1 MSIFPN
7 LYESFEYRKN
17 ISRLRKPNYIPSY
30 EGGWNCRLYP
40 VTALK
45 QHFASGVYNETKF
58 YLRYDEDSRKYSEK
72 IIQDALETDPAAV
85 VKVAVELYED
95 YEMRLN
101 PIFLLMYMLHP
112 YRGWRDEI
120 REGFKR
126 ITKSPMDIKKQFDLY
141 LFFYKNKNKLP
152 SFLKRLWKKRIE
164 GLSRYQLQKYKNKAN
179 LFDIIKICHAHNSDI
194 DELLKNGCLKLSESE
209 VTWEELHSSGKSWSE
224 ILKTIEVPYLALLRN
239 LRGIIRSVNDPV
251 LVDKV
256 ISSLKSSGV
265 NLQPYRYLI
274 AYEAIKDEDTFY
286 KDKILSCISS
296 LLEDSINNLEKL
308 KGNTLILSD
317 NSRSTNTEC
326 VSKNSEITC
335 REVNNLSAVITGVKS
350 DYAKIYPF
358 SVDTFGYEVSK
369 TKDVLSQLIDLD
381 SLIRKDPSMFRRT
394 EIERSMYIALF
405 DSELV
410 YDNVFI
416 YTDSQDSSYYSC
428 EEVIKSYRRIN
439 PKLNVFVV
447 QTAGYATSLLPVGYY
462 RVGNLCGF
470 TGKEV
475 NQVQKMIRDWDE
487 YDSLNESNDP

>member
-7 LYESFEYRKN
+7 LYESFEYRKK

-30 EGGWNCRLYP
+30 AGGWNCRLSP
-40 VTALK
+40 ATALK

-58 YLRYDEDSRKYSEK
+58 YLRYDEDSSEYSK
-72 IIQDALETDPAAV
+72 KVIQEALESDPAEV

-112 YRGWRDEI
+112 YREWRDEI

-141 LFFYKNKNKLP
+141 LFFYESKNKLP

-209 VTWEELHSSGKSWSE
+209 ATWEELHSSGKSWSE
-224 ILKTIEVPYLALLRN
+224 ILNTIEIPYLALLRN
-239 LRGIIRSVNDPV
+239 LRGIIRSVKDPV
-251 LVDKV
+251 LIDKV
-256 ISSLKSSGV
+256 IATLKASESK
-265 NLQPYRYLI
+265 LQPYRYYI
-274 AYEAIKDEDTFY
+274 AYETVRSEDSPF
-286 KDKILSCISS
+286 KDKILSCIASLLDSS
-296 LLEDSINNLEKL
+296 LSDIGGLEGK
-308 KGNTLILSD
+308 TLVLSD
-317 NSRSTNTEC
+317 NSNSTHTEC
-326 VSKNSEITC
+326 VTGKSQITC
-335 REVNNLSAVITGVKS
+335 REINNLSALITAVKS

-369 TKDVLSQLIDLD
+369 TKDILSQMVELD
-381 SLIRKDPSMFRRT
+381 GLIRKDPSMFRST
-394 EIERSMYIALF
+394 QIEKSLYIALF
-405 DSELV
+405 DSEVV

-416 YTDSQDSSYYSC
+416 YTDAQDSSYYSC
-428 EEVIKSYRRIN
+428 EDVIKSYLRLN

-447 QTAGYATSLLPVGYY
+447 QTAGYATSLLPVSFY

-470 TGKEV
+470 TGKEIIEAK
-475 NQVQKMIRDWDE
+475 KMIKEWDE
-487 YDSLNESNDP
+487 FEKQNQAKES